1 MRAAVVVFGVLA
13 VGATT
18 ACTFDRAGIAVVDP
32 LPLDAAAERT
42 VHTDGPKD
50 PDRGPRDGLGEAW
63 LPPDGPGSDGFKP
76 DAPLA
81 PDVQITP
88 DLPLKPDASG
98 CPTSYTQSATGCHRI
113 VTKATNWLAAEQD
126 CEKDGPGAHLV
137 VVDSTAE
144 NNALPD
150 YAWIG
155 LSERVKAGNYLL
167 VTGKATTFKA
177 YAPGEPVSGGAA
189 CIVTRPD
196 GWHDDNCYELK
207 SYICEHD
214 GVPADPSAY

>member
-1 MRAAVVVFGVLA
+1 MVA
-13 VGATT
+13 
-18 ACTFDRAGIAVVDP
+18 P
-32 LPLDAAAERT
+32 LPLDAAAEQT
-42 VHTDGPKD
+42 VRTDGPTG
-50 PDRGPRDGLGEAW
+50 PDLPRDGPREGW
-63 LPPDGPGSDGFKP
+63 LTPDGPGSDGP
-76 DAPLA
+76 ITLDAPLA
-81 PDVQITP
+81 PDVQIAP
-88 DLPLKPDASG
+88 DLPPKPDGPG
-98 CPTSYTQSATGCHRI
+98 CPASYTKSATGCHRI
-113 VTKATNWLAAEQD
+113 VTKATDWLAAEQD

-155 LSERVKAGNYLL
+155 LSERVKAGDYLL
-167 VTGKATTFKA
+167 VTGAPATFKA
-177 YAPGEPVSGGAA
+177 YAPGEPVAGGAA

-214 GVPADPSAY
+214 GVPADPTAF